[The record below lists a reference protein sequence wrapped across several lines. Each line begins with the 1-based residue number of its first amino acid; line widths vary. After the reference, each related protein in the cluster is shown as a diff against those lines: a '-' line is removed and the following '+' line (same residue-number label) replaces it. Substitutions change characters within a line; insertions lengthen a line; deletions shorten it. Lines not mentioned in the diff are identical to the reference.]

1 MDIVLCID
9 GTVSMSACID
19 NIRRNIDR
27 FFYEFLNK
35 SFEEDSWIGW
45 LRVKVIVFR
54 DYLYDGFNAMQE
66 STFFELPEEKDEFD
80 GFLESIEA
88 EGGGDPCENGLEAIY
103 RAMMSDFQTEVRG
116 RQVIVLISDA
126 DALELKNREPV
137 AAYPPDMIDE
147 EGLIRLWTGVDRDD
161 ACRLVRGRKRMILFA
176 PEYSK
181 YQELAEKLDRC
192 FFEPI
197 ENAAAFFAES
207 EVDALA
213 ERFCRYVFF

>member
-19 NIRRNIDR
+19 GIRRNIDR
-27 FFYEFLNK
+27 FFYELLNK
-35 SFEEDSWIGW
+35 SLEIDAWISA

-54 DYLYDGFNAMQE
+54 DYLYDDFNAMQE
-66 STFFELPEEKDEFD
+66 SLFFELPEEKDEFD
-80 GFLESIEA
+80 ALLESIEA

-103 RAMMSDFQTEVRG
+103 LAMKSDFQTEARG

-137 AAYPPDMIDE
+137 AAYPSDMIDE
-147 EGLIRLWTGVDRDD
+147 EGLIRLWNGIDRDD
-161 ACRLVRGRKRMILFA
+161 ACRLVKGRKRMILFA

-181 YQELAEKLDRC
+181 YQALAERLGGC
-192 FFEPI
+192 FSEPL
-197 ENAAAFFAES
+197 ENAATLFGDD
-207 EVDALA
+207 EVEALA
-213 ERFCRYVFF
+213 ERFCKYVFF